1 MSPEHDL
8 RCISKFLFTLG
19 LLFKVTFY
27 SKGNLPIVFFLST
40 IAETTVSSVLP
51 TVVLKKG

>member
-27 SKGNLPIVFFLST
+27 SKGNLP
-40 IAETTVSSVLP
+40 
-51 TVVLKKG
+51 VVLFIYNSRDYGFIRSAHGGIKKG

>member
-8 RCISKFLFTLG
+8 RCISKFMFTSG

-27 SKGNLPIVFFLST
+27 SKRNLPMVLLPT
-40 IAETTVSSVLP
+40 IAQTTVSSVLP
-51 TVVLKKG
+51 TVVFKKG